1 MNLVKG
7 NEFYNIRYQIK
18 PFMIWIWLSTILL
31 VIGGLV
37 NFLNK
42 ERK

>member
-7 NEFYNIRYQIK
+7 NEFYNIRYQTK

-31 VIGGLV
+31 VVGGLV

>member
-1 MNLVKG
+1 
-7 NEFYNIRYQIK
+7 
-18 PFMIWIWLSTILL
+18 MIWIWLSTILL